1 MIYSISLDYTSF
13 NIHDDFA
20 TLVVMHCGTQQW
32 LLVLNREVAKYI
44 TCDGNA
50 DRRQINLFVSGGLQM
65 WWLVV
70 LRVEITYVNAY

>member
-1 MIYSISLDYTSF
+1 MIYSIPLDYTSF

-20 TLVVMHCGTQQW
+20 TLVVMHCGTKQW

-44 TCDGNA
+44 TCIGIA